1 MLKLMIVDDEYFVR
15 RGIIES
21 IDWNKYDIEIC
32 GEASNGLEALE
43 LLENVD
49 PDCILTD
56 IKMGE
61 MDGLEFIAHARKKHS
76 DTIFIILSGYDDFE
90 DARKAITLGVSEYLL
105 KPIGAEELIQTIM
118 KVKEKLAKSNEQVLK
133 HTSSLQ
139 NSVMLTWNTP
149 DNTTLSMDHS
159 YFRVFTFHI
168 DKTDGPPMV
177 EISTNTICGIVKEYL
192 NLAKVN
198 HIVKYS
204 DGNFFIVML
213 NYRKPSEDFSE
224 FLECFTEYL
233 QNKEKISIT
242 IGCGEEYTG
251 YHNINQSYNQAF
263 GALGYHYITK
273 SPTIVF
279 SDQIPKALLR
289 NYMYNPELQNLK
301 NDIKILSNFSQL
313 TDEQFHSRLTSL
325 IKKITL
331 NSITSE
337 NIKTIFFKLY
347 IMNLNQLH
355 CSADTIL
362 RHSKLSCLFDFDS
375 IFSSSF
381 LRSQMEKLYSEITE
395 FENARTDDVYQDLI
409 EAILQYVSAHY
420 GEDISLKVLSQK
432 VHITPNYLS
441 KVFKE
446 TLGIN
451 FKEWLTQYRIEKSKE
466 LLLDPS
472 LKVYEIGTMV
482 GFSDYKHFASVFKK
496 YTGCSAKEY
505 RVSRLKSELH

>member
-1 MLKLMIVDDEYFVR
+1 MIVDDEYFVR

-43 LLENVD
+43 LLEEVN

-76 DTIFIILSGYDDFE
+76 DIIFIILSGYDDFE

-118 KVKEKLAKSNEQVLK
+118 KVKEKLAKSNEQAQK

-168 DKTDGPPMV
+168 DKTDGPSMV
-177 EISTNTICGIVKEYL
+177 EISANTICGIVKEYL

-213 NYRKPSEDFSE
+213 NYRKPSEDFSG

-233 QNKEKISIT
+233 QTKEKVTII
-242 IGCGEEYTG
+242 IGCGEEYMG
-251 YHNINQSYNQAF
+251 YHNINQSYNHAF
-263 GALGYHYITK
+263 GALGYHYIAK
-273 SPTIVF
+273 SPAIVF
-279 SDQIPKALLR
+279 SDQVPESLLR

-301 NDIKILSNFSQL
+301 NEIKILSNLFQL

-331 NSITSE
+331 NSVVSE

-347 IMNLNQLH
+347 FMNLNQLH
-355 CSADTIL
+355 CPVDAIL
-362 RHSKLSCLFDFDS
+362 RHLHLSCLSDFDS
-375 IFSSSF
+375 IFSPSV
-381 LRSQMEKLYSEITE
+381 LCSQMEKLYSEITE
-395 FENARTDDVYQDLI
+395 FENTRTDDVYQDLI